1 MDEQFTVEE
10 AIKIAESSWA
20 FSTATLEGAAEVLE
34 RHEREQYERGS
45 RRLYK
50 LNATIQERRK
60 KEMNS

>member
-10 AIKIAESSWA
+10 AIKIAENSWH
-20 FSTATLEGAAEVLE
+20 FSTATLEGAAMVLE
-34 RHEREQYERGS
+34 QHERGS

>member
-10 AIKIAESSWA
+10 AIKIAENSWH
-20 FSTATLEGAAEVLE
+20 FSTATLEGAAMVLE
-34 RHEREQYERGS
+34 QHERGS

-50 LNATIQERRK
+50 LDATIQERRK